1 MKAALQKIKHAAFPP
16 FFNLFVNQ
24 VMRRGHKS
32 VFWGNLMLTL
42 NKSAGFLKEPRFASL
57 LQSIRGSH
65 TYDIYD
71 SPESIA
77 WRLHTLV
84 WAASNALKLDGDFVE
99 CGVFKGDMSWVVTQM
114 TDFGKVTDKQFYLY
128 DTFTG
133 FSDKYS
139 SSEDFPDKPEFYE
152 FTHKYYNDPTLLG
165 YVTERFSGMPNVKVV
180 KGIVPDVFAELSPQK
195 IAFLHIDLNSPGPEI
210 GALEA
215 LFDRVVPGGY
225 VIFDDY
231 GWLGMRKLK
240 AAEDAFMSERG
251 YTVLELP
258 TGQGLVIKR

>member
-1 MKAALQKIKHAAFPP
+1 MKNVLQKVKHNTFPL
-16 FFNLFVNQ
+16 FFNTFVKQ
-24 VMRRGHKS
+24 VLRRGHKS

-42 NKSAGFLKEPRFASL
+42 NKSAGFLKEPRFASAFKA
-57 LQSIRGSH
+57 IKDSH
-65 TYDIYD
+65 AYDVYD

-84 WAASNALKLDGDFVE
+84 WAAQNALHLPGDFVE

-114 TDFGKVTDKQFYLY
+114 TDFGKVQKKFYLY

-139 SSEDFPDKPEFYE
+139 SADDFPDKPEFYE

-165 YVTERFSGMPNVKVV
+165 YVTQRFADLPNVKIV
-180 KGIVPDVFAELSPQK
+180 KGVVPDVFAEVAPEK
-195 IAFLHIDLNSPGPEI
+195 IAYLHIDLNSPGPEI
-210 GALEA
+210 GALEV
-215 LFDRVVPGGY
+215 LFDRVVPGGF
-225 VIFDDY
+225 ILFDDY

-240 AAEDAFMSERG
+240 AAEDAFMNERG
-251 YTVLELP
+251 YTILELP

>member
-1 MKAALQKIKHAAFPP
+1 MNKVVQKIKHSTFPL
-16 FFNLFVNQ
+16 FFNTFVNQ

-42 NKSAGFLKEPRFASL
+42 NKSAGFLKDPVFASSL
-57 LQSIRGSH
+57 NAIKDSH
-65 TYDIYD
+65 VYDIYN
-71 SPESIA
+71 SSESIA

-84 WAASNALKLDGDFVE
+84 WAGQNAAKLDGDFVE

-114 TDFGKVTDKQFYLY
+114 LDFGKLAKTFYLY

-139 SSEDFPDKPEFYE
+139 SSEDFPDRPEFYE

-165 YVTERFSGMPNVKVV
+165 YVTQRFAGLPNVKIV
-180 KGIVPDVFAELSPQK
+180 KGVVPDVFAETSPQK

-225 VIFDDY
+225 IIFDDY

-240 AAEDAFMSERG
+240 AAEDAFMNERG